1 MPKMPVSIS
10 SDVKQED
17 IVKKTQKTHSETMLH
32 AGVQNFVVAVE
43 TLTQLRKKR

>member
-17 IVKKTQKTHSETMLH
+17 IVEKNTYPETMLN
-32 AGVQNFVVAVE
+32 AGVQNFVVTVE
-43 TLTQLRKKR
+43 TPTLLRKKR